1 MTRQTNVEV
10 VDTLP
15 SRSADARVHRK
26 MMEVC
31 GDAENRL
38 ASELMQH
45 ELQIEKD
52 VLDPL
57 SQLAEVRNLTA
68 TQTQVK
74 YFKHFLSSLLV
85 FERSHTP
92 TICFLWSNN
101 GGIDYL
107 IGFLYFYRLAWHCI
121 AANGAELSTEV
132 EWTRK
137 SMFHIDL
144 FW

>member
-1 MTRQTNVEV
+1 MCVN
-10 VDTLP
+10 
-15 SRSADARVHRK
+15 RK

-52 VLDPL
+52 ILDPL

-74 YFKHFLSSLLV
+74 YFKQFSARCLFLSAVTPLL
-85 FERSHTP
+85 FA
-92 TICFLWSNN
+92 FF
-101 GGIDYL
+101 GL
-107 IGFLYFYRLAWHCI
+107 IM
-121 AANGAELSTEV
+121 V
-132 EWTRK
+132 E
-137 SMFHIDL
+137 
-144 FW
+144 